1 MKKLLL
7 SFFLTILLS
16 FTICSSIYAV
26 GAKYTATNT
35 FYSEFDPNS
44 TSYVYDPNNATGA
57 TDGQYYVRNYAE
69 KTIQV
74 RIPTLG
80 STSIDFR
87 IEGRVQGSSNW
98 ADVYSKNYSS
108 ATTVDELIMITE
120 HLDYIRIGLKV
131 NTDGTDS
138 VSVVGNFATTG
149 NLR

>member
-1 MKKLLL
+1 MKKLITVLL
-7 SFFLTILLS
+7 IILCFSFIFCSTS
-16 FTICSSIYAV
+16 FAV
-26 GAKYTATNT
+26 GAKYTATNSFFT
-35 FYSEFDPNS
+35 EFDPNS
-44 TSYVYDPNNATGA
+44 TSYVYDEDNGTDA

-98 ADVYSKNYSS
+98 AEVYYKNFSS
-108 ATTVDELIMITE
+108 ATTVDELIMVTE
-120 HLDYIRIGLKV
+120 HLDYLRVGLKV

-138 VSVVGNFATTG
+138 VSVIGNFATTG